1 MQPEEVPGMMKKA
14 KVYIDFGYHPGKERM
29 PRESCLM
36 DCCLIIGKNGSAK
49 FKEDMPILEEYHF
62 DIKDKNID
70 AIALKIKDCLINYD
84 DNIKNFYDY
93 KKVLLNEKETF
104 SNDVK
109 SVFNKYKELQ

>member
-1 MQPEEVPGMMKKA
+1 M
-14 KVYIDFGYHPGKERM
+14 
-29 PRESCLM
+29 
-36 DCCLIIGKNGSAK
+36 
-49 FKEDMPILEEYHF
+49 
-62 DIKDKNID
+62 
-70 AIALKIKDCLINYD
+70 NYD